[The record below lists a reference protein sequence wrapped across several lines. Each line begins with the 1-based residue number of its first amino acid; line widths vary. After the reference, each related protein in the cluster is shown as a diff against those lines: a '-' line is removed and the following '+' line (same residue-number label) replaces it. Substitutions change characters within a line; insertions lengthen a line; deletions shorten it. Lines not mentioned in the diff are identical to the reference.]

1 MEDCLHLF
9 PSTTKGLLK
18 TAFSLHP
25 TFEIHAQ
32 LMSHTLW
39 EVKIA
44 AAADLKEGKCS
55 CFYSDLRR
63 RHLSL
68 CQASFMNCMFRKA
81 VKNAFYTEGLSV

>member
-25 TFEIHAQ
+25 TFEICAQ

-44 AAADLKEGKCS
+44 AAAAAAADLKEGKCS
-55 CFYSDLRR
+55 YFYSDLRR
-63 RHLSL
+63 TRLSL
-68 CQASFMNCMFRKA
+68 C
-81 VKNAFYTEGLSV
+81 

>member
-25 TFEIHAQ
+25 TFEIRAQ

-44 AAADLKEGKCS
+44 AAAAADLKEGKFS
-55 CFYSDLRR
+55 CFYLLYDLRR
-63 RHLSL
+63 RRLSL
-68 CQASFMNCMFRKA
+68 C
-81 VKNAFYTEGLSV
+81 